1 MVNSPFISFMYQL
14 IEFAF
19 SLIELLFTQ
28 LLPTLALLVGA
39 SLQFLFDFFLSSWFP
54 NRPSSSSF
62 PEFYP
67 SDSFS
72 DEHYM
77 DADDGFHNDSTATS
91 RFPYETHEEESWWP
105 MQALGGIRRSQAE
118 SPRDATSRGQSSE
131 RHYANNREIS
141 NFITPT
147 ERFDRPSRSATRHG
161 DQRLGDKFGNVDEY
175 FVGRTRNHQPV
186 QQLRDD
192 LTARPSRRQL
202 GLSQQSP
209 SRSIY
214 HSTLYHPTSSS
225 SPWFM
230 LTQSIK
236 KYASKFSV
244 FFMSRILRQP
254 NYDTSRWNH
263 PSLLRTA
270 W

>member
-1 MVNSPFISFMYQL
+1 MYQL

-54 NRPSSSSF
+54 RRPSSSSF
-62 PEFYP
+62 SDFYP
-67 SDSFS
+67 SDSFG

-77 DADDGFHNDSTATS
+77 DADGGFYNDSTATS
-91 RFPYETHEEESWWP
+91 RFPYDTHEEESWWP
-105 MQALGGIRRSQAE
+105 MQALGRIRRSQAE

-131 RHYANNREIS
+131 RHYANNGEI
-141 NFITPT
+141 NDFITPT
-147 ERFDRPSRSATRHG
+147 GRSDRLGGSATRHG
-161 DQRLGDKFGNVDEY
+161 DQRLGDKFGDADEY
-175 FVGRTRNHQPV
+175 FVRRTRNHQPV

-192 LTARPSRRQL
+192 LTARPSRHQL

-214 HSTLYHPTSSS
+214 HSSLYHPTSSS
-225 SPWFM
+225 SPWFT
-230 LTQSIK
+230 LKRSIK
-236 KYASKFSV
+236 KYASKLSV
-244 FFMSRILRQP
+244 FFMSRIWRQP
-254 NYDTSRWNH
+254 NYDSRRWNH
-263 PSLLRTA
+263 PSLLHTA